1 MKFNPCIGECTHE
14 GTHCEGCGRSH
25 AEIAEMNSLVDG
37 LVEFAGK
44 MKYENAGDFADGVSH
59 AVKYKLE
66 EDHM

>member
-1 MKFNPCIGECTHE
+1 
-14 GTHCEGCGRSH
+14 
-25 AEIAEMNSLVDG
+25 MNSLVDG